1 MVLFVPAESAESGV
15 GSSHEFLVVIC
26 HVRKEVVQAGGANP
40 CSRTPAC
47 GVLGGGAGRVTRCFS
62 TGSSASH
69 DACEC
74 ESSRVCETYFTLACA
89 NLFRSITLVSFSFWS
104 TTLVSITLV
113 STTLVSFLF
122 WSTTLVSF
130 LFWSTTL
137 VSTALVSTA
146 SVSFRS

>member
-40 CSRTPAC
+40 CRRTPAC

-89 NLFRSITLVSFSFWS
+89 NLFRSIS
-104 TTLVSITLV
+104 
-113 STTLVSFLF
+113 LVSFLF
-122 WSTTLVSF
+122 WSTTLVSIT
-130 LFWSTTL
+130 LVTL
-137 VSTALVSTA
+137 VSFL
-146 SVSFRS
+146 F

>member
-40 CSRTPAC
+40 CRRTPAF
-47 GVLGGGAGRVTRCFS
+47 GVPGGGAGRVTRCFS

-89 NLFRSITLVSFSFWS
+89 NLFRSITLVSFLFWS

-113 STTLVSFLF
+113 TLVSFLF
-122 WSTTLVSF
+122 
-130 LFWSTTL
+130 
-137 VSTALVSTA
+137 
-146 SVSFRS
+146 